1 MSTFSG
7 NSLFASCRFRLLK
20 TRERILLSGFACA
33 IMIGVAGMTAL
44 GVLQLALSGK
54 IIFFSR
60 FRQTK
65 NHVKQATSFYTLK

>member
-1 MSTFSG
+1 
-7 NSLFASCRFRLLK
+7 
-20 TRERILLSGFACA
+20 
-33 IMIGVAGMTAL
+33 MIGVAGMTAL